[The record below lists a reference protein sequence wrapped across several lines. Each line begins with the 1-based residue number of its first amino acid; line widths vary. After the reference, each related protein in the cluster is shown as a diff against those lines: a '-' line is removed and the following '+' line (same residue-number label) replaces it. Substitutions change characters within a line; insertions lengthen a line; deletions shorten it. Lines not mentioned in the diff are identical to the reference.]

1 MNLNELKPKTPRKSG
16 KRVGRG
22 GKRGTFSGGG
32 SKGQKSRAGA
42 SVRPGFRGGD
52 NRIWQLFPKSRG
64 ASHKPGGGGNN
75 RIHVKHRHYQY
86 RNAKAPAF
94 NLDFFNRFSDGQLV
108 NPKLLAEQGFTHK
121 SVKHVKV
128 LGEGELKRKVEFE
141 GFTFSETAKAKIAK
155 AGAKIN
161 G

>member
-1 MNLNELKPKTPRKSG
+1 MNLSELKSRTPRKLA

-52 NRIWQLFPKSRG
+52 NRIWQLFPKQRG
-64 ASHKPGGGGNN
+64 ASKKPGSN
-75 RIHVKHRHYQY
+75 RVHVKHRFYQF
-86 RNAKAPAF
+86 RGGKDPAF

-108 NPKLLAEQGFTHK
+108 NPKLLAEQGLIHK
-121 SVKHVKV
+121 SVKNVKV
-128 LGEGELKRKVEFE
+128 LGDGELKRKIEFE
-141 GFTFSETAKAKIAK
+141 GFSFSGTAKDKVVK
-155 AGAKIN
+155 AGAKIVV
-161 G
+161 